1 MRSSQKGKSN
11 IGFLLLAFISLIAL
25 YGAYRPKY
33 VATLE
38 RTFWLT
44 TKVVYENKSTNETW
58 TLRDEDVTIGL
69 FMNNSW
75 QEVYLVYTSYPI
87 KKFSNDSD
95 GNTVILLDVGDMKVP
110 PGRRLSYLVTY
121 RLVFKERSIPIISED
136 LSGELDDIPLEL
148 KEKFCKPTSLWHFNV
163 TEIRELAQE
172 IAGGERRVLTI
183 LKEFISWIA
192 RNIHYATSEVPRYPN
207 ETINQRLG
215 DCDDQA
221 NLLITLCRAVG
232 IPAYLQIGCI
242 YIPGLHRSFVY
253 WSGHL
258 MIRQTGIGWHG
269 WAMVYVP
276 PWGWLPVDLTYVH
289 ADLKVEPL
297 SAILHSAV
305 IEHYTFQYS
314 NITVSDYISEIV
326 SIKKFIEKS
335 MFYICEDDFM
345 DLEKSVVVPRPPLVK
360 LVHPAVIVLRLF
372 TITAMRRRY
381 IYWDANSLYS

>member
-1 MRSSQKGKSN
+1 MRSSQKSKSN
-11 IGFLLLAFISLIAL
+11 LGFLILAFVSLITL
-25 YGAYRPKY
+25 YSAYHPKY
-33 VATLE
+33 VATSE
-38 RTFWLT
+38 RAFWLT
-44 TKVVYENKSTNETW
+44 TKVVYENRSTNETW
-58 TLRDEDVTIGL
+58 ILRDEDVTIGL

-75 QEVYLVYTSYPI
+75 QEVYLVDTSCPI
-87 KKFSNDSD
+87 KKFNNDSD
-95 GNTVILLDVGDMKVP
+95 GNPVILLDVGDMRVP

-121 RLVFKERSIPIISED
+121 RLVFRERSVPMVSED

-163 TEIRELAQE
+163 TELRRLAEE
-172 IAGGERRVLTI
+172 IAGEERRVLTI
-183 LKEFISWIA
+183 LKRFISWIA
-192 RNIHYATSEVPRYPN
+192 RNINYATSEVPRYPN

-232 IPAYLQIGCI
+232 IPAYLQVGCI

-269 WAMVYVP
+269 WAIVYVP
-276 PWGWLPVDLTYVH
+276 PWGWLPVDLTYVR
-289 ADLKVEPL
+289 ADLRVEPL
-297 SAILHSAV
+297 SAITHSAV

-314 NITVSDYISEIV
+314 NITVSDYISEII
-326 SIKKFIEKS
+326 SIKKFIEGS

-345 DLEKSVVVPRPPLVK
+345 DLEKNVVFPRPPLVK
-360 LVHPAVIVLRLF
+360 LVHPAILILRLLN
-372 TITAMRRRY
+372 IVAMRRKYVCR
-381 IYWDANSLYS
+381 DANSLYS